1 MKKLL
6 LIAWLLGILNIAL
19 AEEVTVN
26 VEVRQLPG
34 YAIMKTLVGLGMGIG
49 FFGLAITLF
58 FGIDFLKTKNPLAS
72 IVLSTIGLAVI
83 LIMFTYLWS
92 LL

>member
-1 MKKLL
+1 MIKLML
-6 LIAWLLGILNIAL
+6 LIVFLMLNTVL
-19 AEEVTVN
+19 AEDISVTV
-26 VEVRQLPG
+26 EVQEQPG

-72 IVLSTIGLAVI
+72 IVLSTIGLAVV
-83 LIMFTYLWS
+83 LIMFVYLWS